1 MSYSGGG
8 GGSGSGGGS
17 GKQEYPSLGTPP
29 SGSIR
34 FNTDRSKL
42 EIYNGETWWDIDA
55 TSPEEQ
61 TGGTRGVIMG
71 GLADG
76 EPAGHN
82 VMQFITVSSTG
93 DSADFGDLTRKK
105 YASYGGISSRTRGIM
120 PGGYFYNQPSG
131 PGTYIDDMDGITIS
145 ILGNA
150 FDFGNLS
157 QGNRAEPGSASNETR
172 GIIFG
177 GSAGPSPVVRTNN
190 ITYVTIASSSN
201 SIDFGDMIGGLY
213 QNPTGTASPTRLVMG
228 TGEGSPANFSTLE
241 YITISTLGNASNFG
255 DATIAASYR
264 TACGNAVRGLIAG
277 GYSPNSDNIIE
288 LITIA
293 TQGDAVDFGD
303 LTNVRGGTT
312 SMASPV
318 RGVFA
323 GGRTPTEV
331 NTIDYV
337 QIPSAGNAIDF
348 GDLLSTVSNA
358 CSVSNGHGGL
368 AG

>member
-1 MSYSGGG
+1 MI
-8 GGSGSGGGS
+8 
-17 GKQEYPSLGTPP
+17 EHPSLETAT

-34 FNTDRSKL
+34 FNTDSSKL
-42 EIYNGETWWDIDA
+42 EIYNGEAWWNIDS

-71 GLADG
+71 GLAAG
-76 EPAGHN
+76 EPNGHN

-93 DSADFGDLTRKK
+93 NSADFGDLTRKK
-105 YASYGGISSRTRGIM
+105 YASYGGIASRTRGIM
-120 PGGYFYNQPSG
+120 PGGYYYNMPAG
-131 PGTYIDDMDGITIS
+131 PGTYTDEMDAITIS
-145 ILGNA
+145 IQSNA
-150 FDFGNLS
+150 FDFGDLV

-177 GSAGPSPVVRTNN
+177 GTDPSVARTNT
-190 ITYVTIASSSN
+190 ITYVTIATLGGG
-201 SIDFGDMIGGLY
+201 IDFGDMIGGLF
-213 QNPTGTASPTRLVMG
+213 QNPTGTASPTRVVMG
-228 TGEGSPANFSTLE
+228 TGEGSPANFNSLE
-241 YITISTLGNASNFG
+241 YITISTLGNGANFG
-255 DATIAASYR
+255 ETSVTASYR

-277 GYSPNSDNIIE
+277 GYAPSSNNTIE
-288 LITIA
+288 FITIA
-293 TQGDAVDFGD
+293 TQGNAQDFGD

-337 QIPSAGNAIDF
+337 QIPSTGNASDF

-368 AG
+368 G